1 MTQRRPVEAGH
12 HLDRTTTETDIVII
26 MMAMTEDVTIRQGGG
41 LQEGIT
47 RLLGGETELGYLLLL
62 LREEVE

>member
-1 MTQRRPVEAGH
+1 MTQRRPAEAGH
-12 HLDRTTTETDIVII
+12 HPDRTMTGTDIVII

-41 LQEGIT
+41 LQEGII

-62 LREEVE
+62 LREEAE